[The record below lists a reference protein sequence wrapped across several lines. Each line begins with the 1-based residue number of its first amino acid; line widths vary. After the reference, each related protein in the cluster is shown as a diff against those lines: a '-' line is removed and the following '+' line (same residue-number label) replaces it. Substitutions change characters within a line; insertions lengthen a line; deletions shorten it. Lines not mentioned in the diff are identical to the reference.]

1 MKHVFGPVASRRL
14 KRSLGVDLI
23 PYKTC
28 SFDCIY
34 CEVGTT
40 TDLTVERDEYI
51 PCEAILA
58 DVEAYLHEFTSPPDY
73 ITLGGSGEPTLHSKI
88 GTIICEIKRMTDIP
102 VAVLTNGSL
111 LYQDEVA
118 EALKNAD
125 VVLPS
130 LDAAGDAAFQR
141 ICRPHPS
148 LAIDTIIR
156 ALKTF
161 RRSYEGEVWL
171 EILLCRG
178 INDVPHEI
186 ARLKDVVAQI
196 DPHKV
201 QLNTVD
207 RPPPE
212 EAVYPLTGNELAD
225 IQRVF
230 GPKAEIVAKAGDEVT
245 GAGSP
250 DGTMRIVEHLK
261 RRPETSEDLSKA
273 LRLDKD
279 EVTDILDTLEKE
291 GTIHK
296 RLFDGRCYYHITS

>member
-1 MKHVFGPVASRRL
+1 MQHVFGPVSSRRL

-23 PYKTC
+23 PFKTC

-34 CEVGTT
+34 CEVGKTT
-40 TDLTVERDEYI
+40 HLTVKRDEYI

-58 DVEAYLHEFTSPPDY
+58 DVEAYLHELTSPPDY

-88 GTIICEIKRMTDIP
+88 GTIISEIKRMTTIP

-111 LYQDEVA
+111 LYQDEVGA
-118 EALKNAD
+118 ALKNAD

-130 LDAAGDAAFQR
+130 LDAAGDEVFHR

-148 LAIDTIIR
+148 LELETLIQG
-156 ALKTF
+156 LKTF
-161 RRSYEGEVWL
+161 RSSYKGEVWL

-178 INDVPHEI
+178 INDSPDEI
-186 ARLKDVVAQI
+186 ARLKDIVGRI
-196 DPHKV
+196 DPHKI

-212 EAVYPLTGNELAD
+212 AAVFPLTGRELGE

-230 GPKAEIVAKAGDEVT
+230 GLKAEIVAKAGDEV
-245 GAGSP
+245 AGTESLN
-250 DGTMRIVEHLK
+250 GTLRIMEHLK
-261 RRPETSEDLSKA
+261 RRPGTSEDLSKA
-273 LRLDKD
+273 LRLAND
-279 EVTDILDTLEKE
+279 EVTAIIETLEKE
-291 GTIHK
+291 GIIQK
-296 RLFDGRCYYHITS
+296 RLFDGRWYYLIT